1 MCDIGIVFF
10 TDIISMQV
18 FSDEF
23 VESGIAIVDHHEVVR
38 VILGENWIEEVFKSK
53 SSNPLR

>member
-1 MCDIGIVFF
+1 
-10 TDIISMQV
+10 MQV

-38 VILGENWIEEVFKSK
+38 VILGEDWIEEVFKSK